1 MVYIYR
7 DLARV
12 SEESWYL
19 PAANL
24 YFHFFSLIPGQLSS
38 TCSYS
43 CQPSGLVWYAARTL
57 NGFPLSRK
65 ISYLVGIFLISH
77 PFLIGVDRA
86 NLDLHLVLCLILF
99 VFFYERPARRPH
111 EQILAALGLGLA
123 GAFKIF
129 PLLFGAIYL
138 KDRRYKELGLT
149 GLIFILLTALTAQ
162 LQGGIF
168 RSGLALLRHFGE
180 ADQFDVRL
188 GARFNLGLQRRPF
201 LSGRLQASGGYAHL
215 RGVVFPVFRR
225 VARRRLRG
233 GHPKIARVVAS
244 SDGFGLRHVFH
255 SGLVE
260 RIPLVDTVATAMPL
274 YSSAVGNDQTG
285 LRNLRALRT
294 AAIPKGHLIIYYFP
308 DVGSFEAGLAT
319 PTHSSTLSCWS
330 A

>member
-1 MVYIYR
+1 M
-7 DLARV
+7 
-12 SEESWYL
+12 
-19 PAANL
+19 
-24 YFHFFSLIPGQLSS
+24 
-38 TCSYS
+38 
-43 CQPSGLVWYAARTL
+43 
-57 NGFPLSRK
+57 
-65 ISYLVGIFLISH
+65 
-77 PFLIGVDRA
+77 DRA

-162 LQGGIF
+162 LQGGIYQ
-168 RSGLALLRHFGE
+168 SGFALLRHFGE
-180 ADQFDVRL
+180 ADQFDVRV
-188 GARFNLGLQRRPF
+188 GARFNLGPPQRRPF

-215 RGVVFPVFRR
+215 RGVVCPVFRS
-225 VARRRLRG
+225 VARRPLRV
-233 GHPKIARVVAS
+233 GHPEIARVVAFP
-244 SDGFGLRHVFH
+244 DGVGLRHVFH

-260 RIPLVDTVATAMPL
+260 RLPLVDTVATAMPL

-294 AAIPKGHLIIYYFP
+294 AADSKRTSDHLLLP
-308 DVGSFEAGLAT
+308 
-319 PTHSSTLSCWS
+319 
-330 A
+330 